1 MNAIISYIIKM
12 SPYMLIAIPIY
23 LIFRI
28 IFLKTKKIGINW
40 YHEAA
45 LLVFVIFIVGLASQ
59 TVIPQLEINENG
71 ISIIQNRVH
80 KTNLIPFKVLSE
92 TYTEVFVNGY
102 VNYFIINFLGNI
114 VMFLPFGLFIP
125 LLWRASYKTAVL
137 TGFCS
142 SLFIET
148 CQLFLARG
156 TDVDDLLLNTLGAFV
171 GVLIYKLLYRLCKP
185 LTDKFKADKPA

>member
-28 IFLKTKKIGINW
+28 IFLKTKKLGINW

-71 ISIIQNRVH
+71 IGIVQNRVH

>member
-1 MNAIISYIIKM
+1 MNAIISYIVKM

-45 LLVFVIFIVGLASQ
+45 LLVFVVFIVGLASQ

-114 VMFLPFGLFIP
+114 VMFAPFGLFIP